1 MALTAT
7 EVIEQAIARW
17 LNCHGIDVLDALE
30 RAGYHIA
37 KPGQARQS
45 RPTACCAIWSPCST
59 ANGSTASCPWMV
71 RHDLVT

>member
-37 KPGQARQS
+37 KPGQAVS
-45 RPTACCAIWSPCST
+45 ADGVLC
-59 ANGSTASCPWMV
+59 
-71 RHDLVT
+71 DLVPVFDREWLYRLVPVDGAS